1 MSVTVSQ
8 QALLRMNHAAVMVA
22 VNKSSLQMDLQ
33 NLHAET
39 PESGAIKR
47 DEVMESLCAAYGF
60 DSRAQNKPFAF
71 QNGVAVIPVHG
82 SLINRFGQCYGYVTG
97 YNFIRRQRDAA
108 MADPDVTAIVYDVNS
123 GGGEA
128 AGCFELADEA
138 FALRGTKPTI
148 SVVDSACY
156 SAAYALAS
164 TSDQVVVT
172 PTGGAGSVGVY
183 TMHVDMSKMLEDWGL
198 NITLIHAGDHKV
210 DGHPYAELPDDVRA
224 DMQKSV
230 DATYNKFVES
240 VARNRNM
247 SVEAVKATQARCYS
261 ADDALALGLIDSVA
275 SPLEAIRAFLGGPS
289 ETSKDDESTG
299 ESLMELNEAKQAE
312 RQRVGA
318 IIGHPNAKGREA
330 MANHLALNTDMSVE
344 DAAALLAVA
353 PVAQAEA
360 PEKKEEAADQK
371 NEKFVAAMDK
381 DDNPNIGPDGKAE
394 ETVEKSGANELMEAF
409 TAATGYDFNK

>member
-8 QALLRMNHAAVMVA
+8 QAMLRMNHAAVMVA

-33 NLHAET
+33 TLHAET
-39 PESGAIKR
+39 PESGERKR
-47 DEVMESLCAAYGF
+47 AEVMESLCAAYGF
-60 DSRAQNKPFAF
+60 DSKAQNKPFAF
-71 QNGVAVIPVHG
+71 QDGVAIIPIHG

-128 AGCFELADEA
+128 AGCFELADES

-198 NITLIHAGDHKV
+198 NITLIHAGEHKV
-210 DGHPYAELPDDVRA
+210 DGHPYAELPEDVRA

-240 VARNRNM
+240 VARNRNL
-247 SVEAVKATQARCYS
+247 SVEAVKDTQARCYS

-275 SPLEAIRAFLGGPS
+275 SPIEAIRAFLGGTS
-289 ETSKDDESTG
+289 EASNDETTG
-299 ESLMELNEAKQAE
+299 DSLMELNEAKQAE

-330 MANHLALNTDMSVE
+330 MATHLALNTEMSVD

-353 PVAQAEA
+353 PVAHVEVV
-360 PEKKEEAADQK
+360 EKTEEAAKPK
-371 NEKFVAAMDK
+371 NEKFVEAMNQ
-381 DDNPNIGPDGKAE
+381 DDHPNVGPDGKPTESAE
-394 ETVEKSGANELMEAF
+394 KTQANELMEAF
-409 TAATGYDFNK
+409 TAATGYDFTK

>member
-47 DEVMESLCAAYGF
+47 DEVTESLCAAYGF
-60 DSRAQNKPFAF
+60 DSKAQNKPFAF
-71 QNGVAVIPVHG
+71 QNGVAVIPIHG

-128 AGCFELADEA
+128 AGCFELADES
-138 FALRGTKPTI
+138 FSLRGTKPTI

-164 TSDQVVVT
+164 TSDEVVVT

-183 TMHVDMSKMLEDWGL
+183 TMHVDMSKMLENWGID
-198 NITLIHAGDHKV
+198 ITLIHAGDHKV

-240 VARNRNM
+240 VARNRNL

-289 ETSKDDESTG
+289 ETSNDESTG

-330 MANHLALNTDMSVE
+330 MANHLALNTDMSVD

-353 PVAQAEA
+353 PVAQAEV
-360 PEKKEEAADQK
+360 PEKKEEATTQT
-371 NEKFVAAMDK
+371 NSKFVEAMDK
-381 DDNPNIGPDGKAE
+381 DENPNIGPDGKAE
-394 ETVEKSGANELMEAF
+394 DKVEKSGANELMEAF
-409 TAATGYDFNK
+409 TAATGYEFTK

>member
-8 QALLRMNHAAVMVA
+8 QAMLRMNHAAVMVA

-33 NLHAET
+33 TLHAET
-39 PESGAIKR
+39 PESGERKR
-47 DEVMESLCAAYGF
+47 AEVMESLCAAYGF
-60 DSRAQNKPFAF
+60 DSKAQNKPFAF
-71 QNGVAVIPVHG
+71 QDGVAIIPIHG

-128 AGCFELADEA
+128 AGCFELADES

-183 TMHVDMSKMLEDWGL
+183 TMHVDMSKMLENWGL
-198 NITLIHAGDHKV
+198 DITLIHAGEHKV
-210 DGHPYAELPDDVRA
+210 DGHPYAELPEDVRA

-240 VARNRNM
+240 VARNRNL
-247 SVEAVKATQARCYS
+247 SVEAVKDTQARCYS

-275 SPLEAIRAFLGGPS
+275 SPIEAIRAFLGGPS
-289 ETSKDDESTG
+289 EASNDETTG
-299 ESLMELNEAKQAE
+299 DSLMELNEAKQAE

-330 MANHLALNTDMSVE
+330 MATHLALNTEMSVD

-353 PVAQAEA
+353 PVAHVEVV
-360 PEKKEEAADQK
+360 EKTEEAAKPK
-371 NEKFVAAMDK
+371 NEKFVEAMNQ
-381 DDNPNIGPDGKAE
+381 DDHPNVGPDGKPIESAE
-394 ETVEKSGANELMEAF
+394 KTQANELMEAF
-409 TAATGYDFNK
+409 TAATGYDFTK

>member
-8 QALLRMNHAAVMVA
+8 QAMLRMNHAAVMVA

-33 NLHAET
+33 TLHAET
-39 PESGAIKR
+39 PESGERKR
-47 DEVMESLCAAYGF
+47 AEVMESLCAAYGF
-60 DSRAQNKPFAF
+60 DSKAQNKPFAF
-71 QNGVAVIPVHG
+71 QDGVAIIPIHG

-128 AGCFELADEA
+128 AGCFELADES

-198 NITLIHAGDHKV
+198 NITLIYAGEHKV
-210 DGHPYAELPDDVRA
+210 DGHPYAELPEDVRA

-240 VARNRNM
+240 VARNRNL
-247 SVEAVKATQARCYS
+247 SVEAVKDTQARCYS

-275 SPLEAIRAFLGGPS
+275 SPIEAIRAFLGGHS
-289 ETSKDDESTG
+289 EASNDETTG
-299 ESLMELNEAKQAE
+299 DSLMELNEAKQAE

-330 MANHLALNTDMSVE
+330 MATHLALNTEMSVD

-353 PVAQAEA
+353 PVAHVEVV
-360 PEKKEEAADQK
+360 EKTEEAAKPK

-394 ETVEKSGANELMEAF
+394 EKAEKSGANELMEAF
-409 TAATGYDFNK
+409 TAATGYDFTK

>member
-8 QALLRMNHAAVMVA
+8 QAMLRMNHAAVMVA

-33 NLHAET
+33 TLHAET
-39 PESGAIKR
+39 PESGERKR
-47 DEVMESLCAAYGF
+47 AEVMESLCAAYGF
-60 DSRAQNKPFAF
+60 DSKAQNKPFAF
-71 QNGVAVIPVHG
+71 QDGVAIIPIHG

-128 AGCFELADEA
+128 AGCFELADES

-183 TMHVDMSKMLEDWGL
+183 TMHVDMSKMLENWGL
-198 NITLIHAGDHKV
+198 DITLIHAGEHKV
-210 DGHPYAELPDDVRA
+210 DGHPYAELPEDVRA

-240 VARNRNM
+240 VARNRNL
-247 SVEAVKATQARCYS
+247 SVEAVKDTQARCYS

-275 SPLEAIRAFLGGPS
+275 SPIEAIRAFLGGPS
-289 ETSKDDESTG
+289 EASNDETTG
-299 ESLMELNEAKQAE
+299 DSLMELNEAKQAE

-330 MANHLALNTDMSVE
+330 MATHLALNTEMSVD

-353 PVAQAEA
+353 PVAHVEVV
-360 PEKKEEAADQK
+360 EKTEEAAKPK
-371 NEKFVAAMDK
+371 NDKFVEAMNQ
-381 DDNPNIGPDGKAE
+381 DDHPNVGPDGKPTESAE
-394 ETVEKSGANELMEAF
+394 KTQANELMEAF
-409 TAATGYDFNK
+409 TAATGYDFTK

>member
-71 QNGVAVIPVHG
+71 QNGVAIIPIHG

-289 ETSKDDESTG
+289 ETSNDESTG

-330 MANHLALNTDMSVE
+330 MANHLALNTDMSVD

-360 PEKKEEAADQK
+360 PEKKEEATTQT
-371 NEKFVAAMDK
+371 NSKFVEAMDK
-381 DDNPNIGPDGKAE
+381 EDNPNIGPDGKTE
-394 ETVEKSGANELMEAF
+394 EKVEKSGANELMEAF
-409 TAATGYDFNK
+409 TAATGYEFDK

>member
-8 QALLRMNHAAVMVA
+8 QAMLRMNHAAVMVA

-33 NLHAET
+33 TLHAET
-39 PESGAIKR
+39 PESGERKR
-47 DEVMESLCAAYGF
+47 AEVMESLCAAYGF
-60 DSRAQNKPFAF
+60 DSKAQNKPFAF
-71 QNGVAVIPVHG
+71 QDGVAIIPIHG
-82 SLINRFGQCYGYVTG
+82 SLINRFGQCYGYMTG

-108 MADPDVTAIVYDVNS
+108 MADPEVTAIVYDVNS

-128 AGCFELADEA
+128 AGCFELADES

-183 TMHVDMSKMLEDWGL
+183 TMHVDMSKMLENWGL
-198 NITLIHAGDHKV
+198 DTTLIHAGEHKV
-210 DGHPYAELPDDVRA
+210 DGHPYAELPEDVRA

-240 VARNRNM
+240 VARNRNL
-247 SVEAVKATQARCYS
+247 SVEAVKDTQARCYS

-275 SPLEAIRAFLGGPS
+275 SPIEAIRAFLGGHS
-289 ETSKDDESTG
+289 EASNDETTG
-299 ESLMELNEAKQAE
+299 DSLMELNEAKQAE

-330 MANHLALNTDMSVE
+330 MATYLALNTEMSVD

-353 PVAQAEA
+353 PVAHVEEV
-360 PEKKEEAADQK
+360 EKTEEAAKPK
-371 NEKFVAAMDK
+371 NEKFVKAMNQ
-381 DDNPNIGPDGKAE
+381 DDHPNVGPDGKTE
-394 ETVEKSGANELMEAF
+394 EKVEKSGANELMDAF
-409 TAATGYDFNK
+409 TAATGYKFDK

>member
-33 NLHAET
+33 TLHAET
-39 PESGAIKR
+39 PESGERKR
-47 DEVMESLCAAYGF
+47 AEVMESLCAAYGF
-60 DSRAQNKPFAF
+60 DSKAQNKPFAF
-71 QNGVAVIPVHG
+71 QDGVAIIPIHG

-128 AGCFELADEA
+128 AGCFELADES

-198 NITLIHAGDHKV
+198 NITLIHAGEHKV
-210 DGHPYAELPDDVRA
+210 DGHPYAELPEDVRA

-240 VARNRNM
+240 VARNRNL
-247 SVEAVKATQARCYS
+247 SVEAVKDTQARCYS

-289 ETSKDDESTG
+289 EASNDETTG
-299 ESLMELNEAKQAE
+299 DSLMELNEAKQAE

-330 MANHLALNTDMSVE
+330 MANHLALNTDMSVD

-353 PVAQAEA
+353 PVARVEVV
-360 PEKKEEAADQK
+360 EKTEEAAKPK
-371 NEKFVAAMDK
+371 NEKFVEAMNQ
-381 DDNPNIGPDGKAE
+381 DDHPNVGPDGKPLESAE
-394 ETVEKSGANELMEAF
+394 KTQANELMEAF
-409 TAATGYDFNK
+409 TAATGYDFTK

>member
-8 QALLRMNHAAVMVA
+8 QAMLRMNHAAVMVA

-33 NLHAET
+33 TLHAET
-39 PESGAIKR
+39 PESGERKR
-47 DEVMESLCAAYGF
+47 AEVMESLCAAYGF
-60 DSRAQNKPFAF
+60 DSKAQNKPFAF
-71 QNGVAVIPVHG
+71 QDGVAIIPIHG

-128 AGCFELADEA
+128 AGCFELADES

-198 NITLIHAGDHKV
+198 NITLIHAGEHKV
-210 DGHPYAELPDDVRA
+210 DGHPYAELPEDVRA

-240 VARNRNM
+240 VARNRNL
-247 SVEAVKATQARCYS
+247 SVEAVKDTQARCYS

-275 SPLEAIRAFLGGPS
+275 SPIEAIRAFLGGPS
-289 ETSKDDESTG
+289 EASNDETTG
-299 ESLMELNEAKQAE
+299 DSLMELNEAKQAE

-330 MANHLALNTDMSVE
+330 MATHLALNTEMSVD

-353 PVAQAEA
+353 PVAHVEVV
-360 PEKKEEAADQK
+360 EKTEEAARPK
-371 NEKFVAAMDK
+371 NEKFVEAMNQ
-381 DDNPNIGPDGKAE
+381 DDHPNVGPDGKPIESA
-394 ETVEKSGANELMEAF
+394 EKSQAAELMEAF
-409 TAATGYDFNK
+409 TAATGYDFTK

>member
-33 NLHAET
+33 TLHAET
-39 PESGAIKR
+39 PESGERKR
-47 DEVMESLCAAYGF
+47 AEVMESLCAAYGF
-60 DSRAQNKPFAF
+60 DSKAQNKPFAF
-71 QNGVAVIPVHG
+71 QDGVAIIPIHG

-128 AGCFELADEA
+128 AGCFELADES

-198 NITLIHAGDHKV
+198 NITLIHAGEHKV
-210 DGHPYAELPDDVRA
+210 DGHPYAELPEDGRA

-240 VARNRNM
+240 VARNRNL
-247 SVEAVKATQARCYS
+247 SVEAVKDTQARCYS

-275 SPLEAIRAFLGGPS
+275 SPIEAIRAFLGGPS
-289 ETSKDDESTG
+289 EASNDETTG
-299 ESLMELNEAKQAE
+299 DSLMELNEAKQAE

-318 IIGHPNAKGREA
+318 ISGHPNAKGREA
-330 MANHLALNTDMSVE
+330 MANHLALNTDMSVD

-353 PVAQAEA
+353 PVAHVEVV
-360 PEKKEEAADQK
+360 EKTEEAAKPK
-371 NEKFVAAMDK
+371 NEKFVEAMNQ
-381 DDNPNIGPDGKAE
+381 DDHPNVGPDGKPIESAE
-394 ETVEKSGANELMEAF
+394 KTQANELMEAF
-409 TAATGYDFNK
+409 TAATGYDFTK

>member
-8 QALLRMNHAAVMVA
+8 QAMLRMNHAAVMVA
-22 VNKSSLQMDLQ
+22 VNKTSLQMDLQ
-33 NLHAET
+33 TLHAET
-39 PESGAIKR
+39 PESGERKR
-47 DEVMESLCAAYGF
+47 AEVMESLCAAYGF
-60 DSRAQNKPFAF
+60 DSKAQNKPFAF
-71 QNGVAVIPVHG
+71 QNGVAIIPIHG

-128 AGCFELADEA
+128 AGCFELADES

-183 TMHVDMSKMLEDWGL
+183 TMHVDMSKMLENWGL
-198 NITLIHAGDHKV
+198 EITLIHAGEHKV
-210 DGHPYAELPDDVRA
+210 DGHPYAELPEDVRA

-240 VARNRNM
+240 VARNRNL
-247 SVEAVKATQARCYS
+247 SVEAVKDTQARCYS

-275 SPLEAIRAFLGGPS
+275 SPIEAIRAFLGGPS
-289 ETSKDDESTG
+289 EASNDETTG
-299 ESLMELNEAKQAE
+299 DSLMELNEAKQAE

-330 MANHLALNTDMSVE
+330 MATHLALNTEMSVD

-353 PVAQAEA
+353 PVAHVEVV
-360 PEKKEEAADQK
+360 EKTEEVAKPK
-371 NEKFVAAMDK
+371 NEKFVEAMNQ
-381 DDNPNIGPDGKAE
+381 DDHPNVGPDGKPTESAE
-394 ETVEKSGANELMEAF
+394 KTQANELMEAF
-409 TAATGYDFNK
+409 TAATGYDFTK

>member
-8 QALLRMNHAAVMVA
+8 QAMLRMNHAAVMVA
-22 VNKSSLQMDLQ
+22 VNKTSLQMDLQ
-33 NLHAET
+33 TLHAET
-39 PESGAIKR
+39 PESGERKR
-47 DEVMESLCAAYGF
+47 AEVMESLCAAYGF
-60 DSRAQNKPFAF
+60 DSKAQNKPFAF
-71 QNGVAVIPVHG
+71 QNGVAVIPIHG
-82 SLINRFGQCYGYVTG
+82 CLINRFGQCYGYVTG

-128 AGCFELADEA
+128 AGCFELADES

-198 NITLIHAGDHKV
+198 NITLIHAGEHKV
-210 DGHPYAELPDDVRA
+210 DGHPFAELPEDVRA

-240 VARNRNM
+240 VARNRNL
-247 SVEAVKATQARCYS
+247 SVEAVKDTQARCYS

-275 SPLEAIRAFLGGPS
+275 SPIEAIRAFLGGPS
-289 ETSKDDESTG
+289 EASNDETTG
-299 ESLMELNEAKQAE
+299 DSLMELNEAKQAE

-330 MANHLALNTDMSVE
+330 MANHLALNTDMSVD

-353 PVAQAEA
+353 PVAHVEVV
-360 PEKKEEAADQK
+360 EKTEEAAKPK
-371 NEKFVAAMDK
+371 NEKFVKAMNQ
-381 DDNPNIGPDGKAE
+381 DDHPNVGPDGKAE
-394 ETVEKSGANELMEAF
+394 EKAEKSGANELMEAF
-409 TAATGYDFNK
+409 TAATGYDFTK

>member
-8 QALLRMNHAAVMVA
+8 QAMLRMNHSAVMVA
-22 VNKSSLQMDLQ
+22 VNKTSLQMDLQ
-33 NLHAET
+33 TLHAET
-39 PESGAIKR
+39 PESGERKR
-47 DEVMESLCAAYGF
+47 AEVMESLCAAYGF
-60 DSRAQNKPFAF
+60 DSKAQNKPFAF
-71 QNGVAVIPVHG
+71 QNGVAIIPIHG

-128 AGCFELADEA
+128 AGCFELADES

-183 TMHVDMSKMLEDWGL
+183 TMHVDMSKMLENWGL
-198 NITLIHAGDHKV
+198 EITLIHAGEHKV
-210 DGHPYAELPDDVRA
+210 DGHPYAELPEDVRA

-240 VARNRNM
+240 VARNRNL
-247 SVEAVKATQARCYS
+247 SVEAVKDTQARCYS

-289 ETSKDDESTG
+289 EASNDETTG
-299 ESLMELNEAKQAE
+299 DSLMELNEAKQAE

-330 MANHLALNTDMSVE
+330 MANHLALNTDMSVD

-353 PVAQAEA
+353 PVAQVEVV
-360 PEKKEEAADQK
+360 EKTEEAAKPK
-371 NEKFVAAMDK
+371 NEKFVEAMNQ
-381 DDNPNIGPDGKAE
+381 DDHPNVGPDGKPLESAE
-394 ETVEKSGANELMEAF
+394 KTQANELMEAF
-409 TAATGYDFNK
+409 TAATGYDFTK

>member
-8 QALLRMNHAAVMVA
+8 QALLRMNPAAVMVA

-60 DSRAQNKPFAF
+60 DSRSQNKPFAF
-71 QNGVAVIPVHG
+71 QNGVAIIPIHG

-128 AGCFELADEA
+128 AGCFELADES

-198 NITLIHAGDHKV
+198 NITLIHAGEHKV
-210 DGHPYAELPDDVRA
+210 DGHPYAELPEDVRA

-240 VARNRNM
+240 VARNRNL
-247 SVEAVKATQARCYS
+247 SVEAVKDTQARCYS

-275 SPLEAIRAFLGGPS
+275 SPIEAIRAFLGGPS
-289 ETSKDDESTG
+289 EASNDETTG
-299 ESLMELNEAKQAE
+299 DSLMELNEAKQAE

-330 MANHLALNTDMSVE
+330 MANHLALNTDMSVD

-353 PVAQAEA
+353 PVAHVEVV
-360 PEKKEEAADQK
+360 EKTEEAAKPK
-371 NEKFVAAMDK
+371 NEKFVEAMNQ
-381 DDNPNIGPDGKAE
+381 DDHPNVGPDGKPLKSAE
-394 ETVEKSGANELMEAF
+394 KTQANELMEAF
-409 TAATGYDFNK
+409 TAATGYDFTK

>member
-39 PESGAIKR
+39 PESGAVKR

-71 QNGVAVIPVHG
+71 QNGVAVIPIHG

-289 ETSKDDESTG
+289 ETSNDESTG

-330 MANHLALNTDMSVE
+330 MANHLALNTDMSVD

-353 PVAQAEA
+353 PVAQAAA
-360 PEKKEEAADQK
+360 PEKKEEAAEQK

-394 ETVEKSGANELMEAF
+394 EKAEKSGANELMEAF
-409 TAATGYDFNK
+409 TAATGYDFTK

>member
-8 QALLRMNHAAVMVA
+8 QAMLRMNHAAVMVA
-22 VNKSSLQMDLQ
+22 VNKTSLQMDLQ
-33 NLHAET
+33 TLHAET
-39 PESGAIKR
+39 PESGERKR
-47 DEVMESLCAAYGF
+47 AEVMESLCAAYGF
-60 DSRAQNKPFAF
+60 DSKAQNKPFAF
-71 QNGVAVIPVHG
+71 QNGVAIIPIHG

-128 AGCFELADEA
+128 AGCFELADES

-148 SVVDSACY
+148 SIVDSACY

-198 NITLIHAGDHKV
+198 NITLIHAGEHKV
-210 DGHPYAELPDDVRA
+210 DGHPYAELPEDVRA

-240 VARNRNM
+240 VARNRNL
-247 SVEAVKATQARCYS
+247 SVEAVKDTQARCYS

-289 ETSKDDESTG
+289 EASNDETTG
-299 ESLMELNEAKQAE
+299 DSLMELNEAKQAE

-330 MANHLALNTDMSVE
+330 MANHLALNTDMSVD

-353 PVAQAEA
+353 PVAHVEVV
-360 PEKKEEAADQK
+360 EKTEEAAKPK
-371 NEKFVAAMDK
+371 NEKFVEAMNQ
-381 DDNPNIGPDGKAE
+381 DDHPNVGPDGKPLESAE
-394 ETVEKSGANELMEAF
+394 KTQANELMEAF
-409 TAATGYDFNK
+409 TAATGYDFTK

>member
-8 QALLRMNHAAVMVA
+8 QAMLRMNHAAVMVA

-33 NLHAET
+33 ALHAET
-39 PESGAIKR
+39 PESGERKR
-47 DEVMESLCAAYGF
+47 AEVMESLCAAYGF
-60 DSRAQNKPFAF
+60 DSKAQNKPFAF
-71 QNGVAVIPVHG
+71 QDGVAIIPIHG

-128 AGCFELADEA
+128 AGCFELADES

-183 TMHVDMSKMLEDWGL
+183 TMHVDMSKMLENWGL
-198 NITLIHAGDHKV
+198 DITLIHAGEHKV
-210 DGHPYAELPDDVRA
+210 DGHPYAELPEDVRA

-240 VARNRNM
+240 VARNRNL
-247 SVEAVKATQARCYS
+247 SVEAVKDTQARCYS

-275 SPLEAIRAFLGGPS
+275 SPIEAIRAFLGGPS
-289 ETSKDDESTG
+289 EASNDETTG
-299 ESLMELNEAKQAE
+299 DSLMELNEAKQAE

-330 MANHLALNTDMSVE
+330 MATHLALNTDMSVD

-353 PVAQAEA
+353 PVAHVEVV
-360 PEKKEEAADQK
+360 EKTEEAAKPK
-371 NEKFVAAMDK
+371 NEKFVEAMNQ
-381 DDNPNIGPDGKAE
+381 DDHPNVGPDGKPTESAE
-394 ETVEKSGANELMEAF
+394 KTQANELMEAF
-409 TAATGYDFNK
+409 TAATGYDFTK

>member
-8 QALLRMNHAAVMVA
+8 QAMLRMNHAAVMVA
-22 VNKSSLQMDLQ
+22 VNKTSLQMDLQ
-33 NLHAET
+33 TLHAET
-39 PESGAIKR
+39 PESGERKR
-47 DEVMESLCAAYGF
+47 AEVMESLCAAYGF
-60 DSRAQNKPFAF
+60 DSKAQNKPFAF
-71 QNGVAVIPVHG
+71 QDGVAVIPIHG

-128 AGCFELADEA
+128 AGCFELADES

-183 TMHVDMSKMLEDWGL
+183 TMHVDMSKMLENWGL
-198 NITLIHAGDHKV
+198 EITLIHAGEHKV
-210 DGHPYAELPDDVRA
+210 DGHPYAELPEDVRA

-240 VARNRNM
+240 VARNRNL
-247 SVEAVKATQARCYS
+247 SVEAVKDTQARCYS

-289 ETSKDDESTG
+289 EASNDETTG
-299 ESLMELNEAKQAE
+299 DSLMELNEAKQAE

-330 MANHLALNTDMSVE
+330 MANHLALNTDMSVD

-353 PVAQAEA
+353 PVAHVEVV
-360 PEKKEEAADQK
+360 EKTEEAAKPK
-371 NEKFVAAMDK
+371 NEKFVEAMNQ
-381 DDNPNIGPDGKAE
+381 DDHPNVGPDGKPLESAE
-394 ETVEKSGANELMEAF
+394 KTQANELMEAF
-409 TAATGYDFNK
+409 TAATGYDFTK

>member
-8 QALLRMNHAAVMVA
+8 QAMLRMNHSAVMVA
-22 VNKSSLQMDLQ
+22 VNKTSLQIDLQ
-33 NLHAET
+33 TLHAET
-39 PESGAIKR
+39 PESGERKR
-47 DEVMESLCAAYGF
+47 AEVMESLCAAYGF
-60 DSRAQNKPFAF
+60 DSKAQNKPFAF
-71 QNGVAVIPVHG
+71 QNGVAIIPIHG

-128 AGCFELADEA
+128 AGCFELADES

-183 TMHVDMSKMLEDWGL
+183 TMHVDMSKMLENWGL
-198 NITLIHAGDHKV
+198 EITLIHAGEHKV
-210 DGHPYAELPDDVRA
+210 DGHPYAELPEDVRA

-240 VARNRNM
+240 VARNRNL
-247 SVEAVKATQARCYS
+247 SVEAVKDTQARCYS

-289 ETSKDDESTG
+289 EASNDETTG
-299 ESLMELNEAKQAE
+299 DSLMELNEAKQAE

-330 MANHLALNTDMSVE
+330 MANHLALNTDMSVD

-353 PVAQAEA
+353 PVAHVEVV
-360 PEKKEEAADQK
+360 EKTEEAAKPK
-371 NEKFVAAMDK
+371 NEKFVEAMNQ
-381 DDNPNIGPDGKAE
+381 DDHPNVGPDGKPLESAE
-394 ETVEKSGANELMEAF
+394 KTQANELMEAF
-409 TAATGYDFNK
+409 TAATGYDFTK

>member
-8 QALLRMNHAAVMVA
+8 QAMLRMNHAAVMVA

-33 NLHAET
+33 TLHAET
-39 PESGAIKR
+39 PESGERKR
-47 DEVMESLCAAYGF
+47 AEVMESLCAAYGF
-60 DSRAQNKPFAF
+60 DSKAQNKPFAF
-71 QNGVAVIPVHG
+71 QDGVAVIPIHG

-128 AGCFELADEA
+128 AGCFELADES

-198 NITLIHAGDHKV
+198 NITLIHAGEHKV
-210 DGHPYAELPDDVRA
+210 DGHPYAELPEDVRA

-240 VARNRNM
+240 VARNRNL
-247 SVEAVKATQARCYS
+247 SVEAVKDTQARCYS

-275 SPLEAIRAFLGGPS
+275 SPIEAIRAFLGGHS
-289 ETSKDDESTG
+289 EASNDETTG
-299 ESLMELNEAKQAE
+299 DSLMELNEAKQAE

-330 MANHLALNTDMSVE
+330 MATHLALNTDMSVD

-353 PVAQAEA
+353 PVAHVEVV
-360 PEKKEEAADQK
+360 EKTEEAAKPK
-371 NEKFVAAMDK
+371 NEKFVEAMNQ
-381 DDNPNIGPDGKAE
+381 DDHPNVGPDGKPIESA
-394 ETVEKSGANELMEAF
+394 EKSQAAELMEAF
-409 TAATGYDFNK
+409 TAATGYDFTK

>member
-33 NLHAET
+33 TLHAET
-39 PESGAIKR
+39 PESGERKR
-47 DEVMESLCAAYGF
+47 AEVMESLCAAYGF
-60 DSRAQNKPFAF
+60 DSKAQNKPFAF
-71 QNGVAVIPVHG
+71 QDGVAIIPIHG

-128 AGCFELADEA
+128 AGCFELADES

-198 NITLIHAGDHKV
+198 NITLIHAGEHKV
-210 DGHPYAELPDDVRA
+210 DGHPYAELPEDVRA

-240 VARNRNM
+240 VARNRNL
-247 SVEAVKATQARCYS
+247 SVEAVKDTQARCYS

-275 SPLEAIRAFLGGPS
+275 SPIEAIRAFLGGPS
-289 ETSKDDESTG
+289 EASNDETTG
-299 ESLMELNEAKQAE
+299 DSLMELNEAKQAE

-330 MANHLALNTDMSVE
+330 MATHLALNTDMSVD

-353 PVAQAEA
+353 PVAHVEVV
-360 PEKKEEAADQK
+360 EKTEEAAKPK
-371 NEKFVAAMDK
+371 NEKFVEAMNQ
-381 DDNPNIGPDGKAE
+381 DDHPNVGPDGKPTESAE
-394 ETVEKSGANELMEAF
+394 KTQANELMEAF
-409 TAATGYDFNK
+409 TAATGYDFTK

>member
-8 QALLRMNHAAVMVA
+8 QAMLRMNHAAVMVA
-22 VNKSSLQMDLQ
+22 VNKTSLQMDLQ
-33 NLHAET
+33 TLHAET
-39 PESGAIKR
+39 PESGERKR
-47 DEVMESLCAAYGF
+47 AEVMESLCAAYGF
-60 DSRAQNKPFAF
+60 DSKAQNKPFAF
-71 QNGVAVIPVHG
+71 QNGVAIIPIHG

-128 AGCFELADEA
+128 AGCFELADES

-210 DGHPYAELPDDVRA
+210 DGHPYAELPEDVRA

-240 VARNRNM
+240 VARNRNL
-247 SVEAVKATQARCYS
+247 SVEAVKDTQARCYS

-289 ETSKDDESTG
+289 EASNDETTG
-299 ESLMELNEAKQAE
+299 DSLMELNEAKQAE

-330 MANHLALNTDMSVE
+330 MANHLALNTDMSVD

-353 PVAQAEA
+353 PVAHVEVV
-360 PEKKEEAADQK
+360 EKTKEAAKPK
-371 NEKFVAAMDK
+371 NEKFVEAMNQ
-381 DDNPNIGPDGKAE
+381 DDHPNVGPDGKPLESAE
-394 ETVEKSGANELMEAF
+394 KTQANELMEAF
-409 TAATGYDFNK
+409 TAATGYDFTK

>member
-8 QALLRMNHAAVMVA
+8 QAMLRMNHSAVMVA
-22 VNKSSLQMDLQ
+22 VNKTSLQMDLQ
-33 NLHAET
+33 TLHAET
-39 PESGAIKR
+39 PESGERKR
-47 DEVMESLCAAYGF
+47 AEVMESLCAAYGF
-60 DSRAQNKPFAF
+60 DSKAQNKPFAF
-71 QNGVAVIPVHG
+71 QEGVAIIPIHG

-128 AGCFELADEA
+128 AGCFELADES

-183 TMHVDMSKMLEDWGL
+183 TMHVDMSKMLENWGL
-198 NITLIHAGDHKV
+198 EITLIHAGEHKV
-210 DGHPYAELPDDVRA
+210 DGHPYAELPEDVRA

-240 VARNRNM
+240 VARNRNL
-247 SVEAVKATQARCYS
+247 SVEAVKDTQARCYS

-275 SPLEAIRAFLGGPS
+275 SPLEAIRAFLGGTS
-289 ETSKDDESTG
+289 EASNDETTG
-299 ESLMELNEAKQAE
+299 DSLMELNEAKQAE

-330 MANHLALNTDMSVE
+330 MANHLALNTDMSVD

-353 PVAQAEA
+353 PVAQVEVV
-360 PEKKEEAADQK
+360 EKTEEAAKPK
-371 NEKFVAAMDK
+371 NEKFVEAMNQ
-381 DDNPNIGPDGKAE
+381 DDHPNVGPDGKPLESAE
-394 ETVEKSGANELMEAF
+394 KTQANELMEAF
-409 TAATGYDFNK
+409 TAATGYDFTK

>member
-8 QALLRMNHAAVMVA
+8 QAMLRMNHAAVMVA
-22 VNKSSLQMDLQ
+22 VNKTSLQMDLQ
-33 NLHAET
+33 TLHAET
-39 PESGAIKR
+39 PESGERKR
-47 DEVMESLCAAYGF
+47 AEVMESLCAAYGF
-60 DSRAQNKPFAF
+60 DSKAQNKPFAF
-71 QNGVAVIPVHG
+71 QNGVAIIPIHG

-128 AGCFELADEA
+128 AGCFELADES

-183 TMHVDMSKMLEDWGL
+183 TMHVDMSKMLENWGL
-198 NITLIHAGDHKV
+198 EITLIHAGEHKV
-210 DGHPYAELPDDVRA
+210 DGHPYAELPEDVRA

-240 VARNRNM
+240 VARNRNL
-247 SVEAVKATQARCYS
+247 SVEAVKDTQARCYS

-289 ETSKDDESTG
+289 EASNDETTG
-299 ESLMELNEAKQAE
+299 DSLMELNEAKQAE

-330 MANHLALNTDMSVE
+330 MANHLALNTDMSVD

-353 PVAQAEA
+353 PVAQVAE
-360 PEKKEEAADQK
+360 PEKKDEAAKPK
-371 NEKFVAAMDK
+371 NEKFVEAMNQ
-381 DDNPNIGPDGKAE
+381 DDHPNVGPDGKPLESAE
-394 ETVEKSGANELMEAF
+394 KTQANELMEAF
-409 TAATGYDFNK
+409 TAATGYDFTK

>member
-8 QALLRMNHAAVMVA
+8 QAMLRMNHAAVMVA

-33 NLHAET
+33 ALHAET
-39 PESGAIKR
+39 PESGERKR
-47 DEVMESLCAAYGF
+47 AEVMESLCAAYGF
-60 DSRAQNKPFAF
+60 DSKAQNKPFAF
-71 QNGVAVIPVHG
+71 QDGVAIIPIHG

-128 AGCFELADEA
+128 AGCFELADES

-198 NITLIHAGDHKV
+198 NITLIHAGEHKV
-210 DGHPYAELPDDVRA
+210 DGHPYAELPEDVRA

-240 VARNRNM
+240 VARNRNL
-247 SVEAVKATQARCYS
+247 SVEAVKDTQARCYS
-261 ADDALALGLIDSVA
+261 AEDALALGLIDSVA
-275 SPLEAIRAFLGGPS
+275 SPIEAIRAFLGGPS
-289 ETSKDDESTG
+289 EASNDETTG
-299 ESLMELNEAKQAE
+299 DSLMELNEAKQAE

-330 MANHLALNTDMSVE
+330 MATHLALNTEMSVD

-353 PVAQAEA
+353 PVAHVEVV
-360 PEKKEEAADQK
+360 EKTEEAAKPK
-371 NEKFVAAMDK
+371 NEKFVEAMNQ
-381 DDNPNIGPDGKAE
+381 DDHPNVGPDGKPTESAE
-394 ETVEKSGANELMEAF
+394 KTQANELMEAF
-409 TAATGYDFNK
+409 TAATGYDFTK

>member
-8 QALLRMNHAAVMVA
+8 QAMLRMNHSAVMVA
-22 VNKSSLQMDLQ
+22 VNKTSLQMDLQ
-33 NLHAET
+33 TLHAET
-39 PESGAIKR
+39 PESGERKR
-47 DEVMESLCAAYGF
+47 AEVMESLCAAYGF
-60 DSRAQNKPFAF
+60 DSKAQNKPFAF
-71 QNGVAVIPVHG
+71 QNGVAIIPIHG

-128 AGCFELADEA
+128 AGCFELADES

-183 TMHVDMSKMLEDWGL
+183 TMHVDMSKMLENWGL
-198 NITLIHAGDHKV
+198 EITLIHAGEHKV
-210 DGHPYAELPDDVRA
+210 DGHPYAELPEDVRA

-240 VARNRNM
+240 VARNRNL
-247 SVEAVKATQARCYS
+247 SVEAVKDTQARCYS

-289 ETSKDDESTG
+289 EASNDESTG
-299 ESLMELNEAKQAE
+299 GSSMDLNEAKLAE
-312 RQRVGA
+312 RQRIEA
-318 IIGHPNAKGREA
+318 ITGHANAKGREA
-330 MANHLALNTDMSVE
+330 MANHLAFKTDISVD
-344 DAAALLAVA
+344 DAASLLAAA
-353 PVAQAEA
+353 PVAQVAE
-360 PEKKEEAADQK
+360 P
-371 NEKFVAAMDK
+371 EKFVEAMNQ
-381 DDNPNIGPDGKAE
+381 DDHPNVGPDGKPLEPAE
-394 ETVEKSGANELMEAF
+394 KTQANELMEAF
-409 TAATGYDFNK
+409 TAATGYDFTK

>member
-33 NLHAET
+33 TLHAET
-39 PESGAIKR
+39 PESGERKR
-47 DEVMESLCAAYGF
+47 AEVMESLCAAYGF
-60 DSRAQNKPFAF
+60 DSKAQNKPFAF
-71 QNGVAVIPVHG
+71 QDGVAIIPIHG

-128 AGCFELADEA
+128 AGCFELADES

-198 NITLIHAGDHKV
+198 NITLIHAGEHKV
-210 DGHPYAELPDDVRA
+210 DGHPYAELPEDVRA

-240 VARNRNM
+240 VARNRNL
-247 SVEAVKATQARCYS
+247 SVEAVKDTQARCYS

-275 SPLEAIRAFLGGPS
+275 SPIEAIRAFLGGPS
-289 ETSKDDESTG
+289 EASNDETTG
-299 ESLMELNEAKQAE
+299 DSLMELNEAKQAE

-330 MANHLALNTDMSVE
+330 MANHLALNTEMSVD

-353 PVAQAEA
+353 PVAHVEVV
-360 PEKKEEAADQK
+360 EKTEEAAKPK
-371 NEKFVAAMDK
+371 NEKFVEAMNQ
-381 DDNPNIGPDGKAE
+381 DDHPNVGPDGKPTESAE
-394 ETVEKSGANELMEAF
+394 KTQANELMEAF
-409 TAATGYDFNK
+409 TAATGYDFTK

>member
-8 QALLRMNHAAVMVA
+8 QAMLRMNHAAVMVA
-22 VNKSSLQMDLQ
+22 VNKTSLQMDLQ
-33 NLHAET
+33 TLHAET
-39 PESGAIKR
+39 PESGERKR
-47 DEVMESLCAAYGF
+47 AEVMESLCAAYGF
-60 DSRAQNKPFAF
+60 DSKAQNKPFAF
-71 QNGVAVIPVHG
+71 QNGVAIIPIHG

-128 AGCFELADEA
+128 AGCFELADES

-183 TMHVDMSKMLEDWGL
+183 TMHVDMSKMLENWGL
-198 NITLIHAGDHKV
+198 EITLIHAGEHKV
-210 DGHPYAELPDDVRA
+210 DGHPYAELPEDVRA

-240 VARNRNM
+240 VARNRNL
-247 SVEAVKATQARCYS
+247 SVEAVKDTQARCYS

-275 SPLEAIRAFLGGPS
+275 SPLEAIRAFLGGHS
-289 ETSKDDESTG
+289 EASNDETTG
-299 ESLMELNEAKQAE
+299 DSLMELNEAKQAE

-330 MANHLALNTDMSVE
+330 MANHLALNTDMSVD

-353 PVAQAEA
+353 PVAHVEVVEKTAK
-360 PEKKEEAADQK
+360 PE
-371 NEKFVAAMDK
+371 NEKFVEAMNQ
-381 DDNPNIGPDGKAE
+381 DDHPNVGPDGKPLKSAE
-394 ETVEKSGANELMEAF
+394 KTQANELMEAF
-409 TAATGYDFNK
+409 TAATGYDFTK

>member
-8 QALLRMNHAAVMVA
+8 QAMLRMNHAAVMVA
-22 VNKSSLQMDLQ
+22 VNKTSLQMDLQ
-33 NLHAET
+33 TLHAET
-39 PESGAIKR
+39 PESGERKR
-47 DEVMESLCAAYGF
+47 AEVMESLCAAYGF
-60 DSRAQNKPFAF
+60 DSKAQNKPFAF
-71 QNGVAVIPVHG
+71 QNGVAVIPIHG

-128 AGCFELADEA
+128 AGCFELADES

-183 TMHVDMSKMLEDWGL
+183 TMHVDMSKMLENWGL
-198 NITLIHAGDHKV
+198 EITLIHAGEHKV
-210 DGHPYAELPDDVRA
+210 DGHPYAELPEDVRA

-230 DATYNKFVES
+230 DTTYNKFVES
-240 VARNRNM
+240 VARNRNL
-247 SVEAVKATQARCYS
+247 SVEAVKDTQARCYS

-289 ETSKDDESTG
+289 EASNDETTG
-299 ESLMELNEAKQAE
+299 DSVMELNEAKQAE

-330 MANHLALNTDMSVE
+330 MANHLALNTDMSVD

-353 PVAQAEA
+353 PVAQVEVV
-360 PEKKEEAADQK
+360 EKTEEAAKPK
-371 NEKFVAAMDK
+371 NEKFVEAMNQ
-381 DDNPNIGPDGKAE
+381 DDHPNVGPDGKPLESAE
-394 ETVEKSGANELMEAF
+394 KTQANELMEAF
-409 TAATGYDFNK
+409 TAATGYDFTK

>member
-8 QALLRMNHAAVMVA
+8 QAMLRMNHSAVMVA
-22 VNKSSLQMDLQ
+22 VNKTSLQMDLQ
-33 NLHAET
+33 TLHAET
-39 PESGAIKR
+39 PESGERKR
-47 DEVMESLCAAYGF
+47 AEVMESLCAAYGF
-60 DSRAQNKPFAF
+60 DSKAQNKPFAF
-71 QNGVAVIPVHG
+71 QEGVAIIPIHG

-128 AGCFELADEA
+128 AGCFELADES

-183 TMHVDMSKMLEDWGL
+183 TMHVDMSKMLENWGL
-198 NITLIHAGDHKV
+198 EITLIHAGEHKV
-210 DGHPYAELPDDVRA
+210 DGHPYAELPEDVRA

-240 VARNRNM
+240 VARNRNL
-247 SVEAVKATQARCYS
+247 SVEAVKDTQARCYS

-289 ETSKDDESTG
+289 EASNDETTG
-299 ESLMELNEAKQAE
+299 DSLMELNEAKQAE

-330 MANHLALNTDMSVE
+330 MANHLALNTDMSVD

-353 PVAQAEA
+353 PVAHVEVV
-360 PEKKEEAADQK
+360 EKTEEAAKPK
-371 NEKFVAAMDK
+371 NEKFVEAMNQ
-381 DDNPNIGPDGKAE
+381 DDHPNVGPDGKPLESAE
-394 ETVEKSGANELMEAF
+394 KTQANELMEAF
-409 TAATGYDFNK
+409 TAATGYDFTK

>member
-8 QALLRMNHAAVMVA
+8 QAMLRMNHAAVMVA
-22 VNKSSLQMDLQ
+22 VNKTSLQMDLQ
-33 NLHAET
+33 TLHAET
-39 PESGAIKR
+39 PESGERKR
-47 DEVMESLCAAYGF
+47 AEVMESLCAAYGF
-60 DSRAQNKPFAF
+60 DSKAQNKPFAF
-71 QNGVAVIPVHG
+71 QNGVAIIPIHG

-128 AGCFELADEA
+128 AGCFELADES

-183 TMHVDMSKMLEDWGL
+183 TMHVDMSKMLENWGL
-198 NITLIHAGDHKV
+198 EITLIHAGEHKV
-210 DGHPYAELPDDVRA
+210 DGHPYAELPEDVRA

-240 VARNRNM
+240 VARNRNL
-247 SVEAVKATQARCYS
+247 SVEAVKDTQARCYS

-289 ETSKDDESTG
+289 EASNDETTG
-299 ESLMELNEAKQAE
+299 DSVMELNEAKQAE

-318 IIGHPNAKGREA
+318 IIGHLNAKGREA
-330 MANHLALNTDMSVE
+330 MANHLALNTDMSVD

-353 PVAQAEA
+353 PVAHVEVV
-360 PEKKEEAADQK
+360 EKTEEAAKPK
-371 NEKFVAAMDK
+371 NEKFVEAMNQ
-381 DDNPNIGPDGKAE
+381 DDHPNVGPDGKPLESAE
-394 ETVEKSGANELMEAF
+394 KTQANELMEAF
-409 TAATGYDFNK
+409 TAATGYDFTK

>member
-8 QALLRMNHAAVMVA
+8 QAMLRMNHAAVMVA

-33 NLHAET
+33 ALHAET
-39 PESGAIKR
+39 PESGERKR
-47 DEVMESLCAAYGF
+47 AEVMESLCAAYGF
-60 DSRAQNKPFAF
+60 DSKAQNKPFAF
-71 QNGVAVIPVHG
+71 QDGVAIIPIHG

-128 AGCFELADEA
+128 AGCFELADES

-198 NITLIHAGDHKV
+198 NITLIHAGEHKV
-210 DGHPYAELPDDVRA
+210 DGHPYAELPEDVRA

-240 VARNRNM
+240 VARNRNL
-247 SVEAVKATQARCYS
+247 SVEAVKDTQARCYS

-275 SPLEAIRAFLGGPS
+275 SPIEAIRAFLGGHS
-289 ETSKDDESTG
+289 EASNDETTG
-299 ESLMELNEAKQAE
+299 DSLMELNEAKQAE

-330 MANHLALNTDMSVE
+330 MANHLALNTEMSVD

-353 PVAQAEA
+353 PVAHVEVV
-360 PEKKEEAADQK
+360 EKTEEAAKPK
-371 NEKFVAAMDK
+371 NEKFVEAMNQ
-381 DDNPNIGPDGKAE
+381 DDHPNVGPDGKPTESAE
-394 ETVEKSGANELMEAF
+394 KTQANELMEAF
-409 TAATGYDFNK
+409 TAATGYDFTK

>member
-8 QALLRMNHAAVMVA
+8 QAMLRMNHAAVMVA
-22 VNKSSLQMDLQ
+22 VNKTSLQMDLQ
-33 NLHAET
+33 TLHAET
-39 PESGAIKR
+39 PESGERKR
-47 DEVMESLCAAYGF
+47 AEVMESLCAAYGF
-60 DSRAQNKPFAF
+60 DSKAQNKPFAF
-71 QNGVAVIPVHG
+71 QNGVAIIPIHG

-128 AGCFELADEA
+128 AGCFELADES

-172 PTGGAGSVGVY
+172 PTGGAGSVVVY
-183 TMHVDMSKMLEDWGL
+183 TMHVDMSKMLENWGL
-198 NITLIHAGDHKV
+198 EITLIHAGDHKV
-210 DGHPYAELPDDVRA
+210 DGHPYAELPEDVRA

-240 VARNRNM
+240 VARNRNL
-247 SVEAVKATQARCYS
+247 SVEAVKDTQARCYS

-289 ETSKDDESTG
+289 EASNDETTG
-299 ESLMELNEAKQAE
+299 DSLMELNEAKQAE

-330 MANHLALNTDMSVE
+330 MANHLALNTDMSVD

-353 PVAQAEA
+353 PVAQVEVV
-360 PEKKEEAADQK
+360 EKTEEAAKPK
-371 NEKFVAAMDK
+371 NEKFVEAMNQ
-381 DDNPNIGPDGKAE
+381 DDHPNVGPDGKPLESAE
-394 ETVEKSGANELMEAF
+394 KTQANELMEAF
-409 TAATGYDFNK
+409 TAATGYDFTK

>member
-33 NLHAET
+33 TLHAET
-39 PESGAIKR
+39 PESGERKR
-47 DEVMESLCAAYGF
+47 AEVMESLCAAYGF
-60 DSRAQNKPFAF
+60 DSKAQNKPFAF
-71 QNGVAVIPVHG
+71 QDGVAIIPIHG

-128 AGCFELADEA
+128 AGCFELADES

-198 NITLIHAGDHKV
+198 NITLIHAGEHKV
-210 DGHPYAELPDDVRA
+210 DGHPYAELPEDVRA

-240 VARNRNM
+240 VARNRNL
-247 SVEAVKATQARCYS
+247 SDEAVKDTQARCYS

-275 SPLEAIRAFLGGPS
+275 SPIEAIRAFLGGPS
-289 ETSKDDESTG
+289 EASNDETTG
-299 ESLMELNEAKQAE
+299 DSLMELNEAKQAE

-330 MANHLALNTDMSVE
+330 MANHLALNTDMSVD

-353 PVAQAEA
+353 PVAHVEVV
-360 PEKKEEAADQK
+360 EKTEEAAKPK
-371 NEKFVAAMDK
+371 NEKFVEAMNQ
-381 DDNPNIGPDGKAE
+381 DDHPNVGPDGKPIESAE
-394 ETVEKSGANELMEAF
+394 KTQANELMEAF
-409 TAATGYDFNK
+409 TAATGYDFTK

>member
-8 QALLRMNHAAVMVA
+8 QAMLRMNHAAVMVA
-22 VNKSSLQMDLQ
+22 VNKTSLQMDLQ
-33 NLHAET
+33 TLHAET
-39 PESGAIKR
+39 PESGERKR
-47 DEVMESLCAAYGF
+47 AEVMESLCAAYGF
-60 DSRAQNKPFAF
+60 DSKTQNKPFAF
-71 QNGVAVIPVHG
+71 QDGVAIIPIHG

-128 AGCFELADEA
+128 AGCFELADES

-198 NITLIHAGDHKV
+198 NITLIHAGEHKV
-210 DGHPYAELPDDVRA
+210 DGHPYAELPEDVRA

-240 VARNRNM
+240 VARNRNL
-247 SVEAVKATQARCYS
+247 SVEAVKDTQARCYS

-275 SPLEAIRAFLGGPS
+275 SPIEAIRAFLGGPS
-289 ETSKDDESTG
+289 EASNDETTG
-299 ESLMELNEAKQAE
+299 DSLMELNEAKQAE

-330 MANHLALNTDMSVE
+330 MATHLALNTEMSVD

-353 PVAQAEA
+353 PVAHVEVV
-360 PEKKEEAADQK
+360 EKTEEAAKPK
-371 NEKFVAAMDK
+371 NEKFVEAMNQ
-381 DDNPNIGPDGKAE
+381 DDHPNVGPDGKPIESAE
-394 ETVEKSGANELMEAF
+394 KTQANELMEAF
-409 TAATGYDFNK
+409 TAATGYDFTK

>member
-8 QALLRMNHAAVMVA
+8 QAMLRMNHAAVMVA
-22 VNKSSLQMDLQ
+22 VNKTSLQMDLQ
-33 NLHAET
+33 TLHAET
-39 PESGAIKR
+39 PESGERKR
-47 DEVMESLCAAYGF
+47 AEVMESLCAAYGF
-60 DSRAQNKPFAF
+60 DSKAQNKPFAF
-71 QNGVAVIPVHG
+71 QDGVAVIPIHG

-128 AGCFELADEA
+128 AGCFELADES

-183 TMHVDMSKMLEDWGL
+183 TMHVDMSKMLENWGL
-198 NITLIHAGDHKV
+198 EITLIHAGEHKV
-210 DGHPYAELPDDVRA
+210 DGHPYAELPEDVRA

-240 VARNRNM
+240 VARNRNL
-247 SVEAVKATQARCYS
+247 SVEAVKDTQARCYS

-289 ETSKDDESTG
+289 EASNDETTG
-299 ESLMELNEAKQAE
+299 DSLMELNEAKQAE

-330 MANHLALNTDMSVE
+330 MANHLALNTDMSVD

-353 PVAQAEA
+353 PVAQVEVV
-360 PEKKEEAADQK
+360 EKTEEAAKPK
-371 NEKFVAAMDK
+371 NEKFVEAMNQ
-381 DDNPNIGPDGKAE
+381 DDHPNVGPDGKPLESAE
-394 ETVEKSGANELMEAF
+394 KTQANELMEAF
-409 TAATGYDFNK
+409 TAATGYDFTK

>member
-33 NLHAET
+33 TLHAET
-39 PESGAIKR
+39 PESGERKR
-47 DEVMESLCAAYGF
+47 AEVMESLCAAYGF
-60 DSRAQNKPFAF
+60 DSKAQNKPFAF
-71 QNGVAVIPVHG
+71 QDGVAIIPIHG

-128 AGCFELADEA
+128 AGCFELADES

-183 TMHVDMSKMLEDWGL
+183 TVHVDMSRMLEDWGL
-198 NITLIHAGDHKV
+198 NITLIHAGEHKV
-210 DGHPYAELPDDVRA
+210 DGHPYAELPEDVRA

-240 VARNRNM
+240 VARNRNL
-247 SVEAVKATQARCYS
+247 SVEAVKDTQARCYS

-275 SPLEAIRAFLGGPS
+275 SPIEAIRAFLGGPS
-289 ETSKDDESTG
+289 EASNDETTG
-299 ESLMELNEAKQAE
+299 DSLMELNEAKQAE

-330 MANHLALNTDMSVE
+330 MATHLALNTEMSVD

-353 PVAQAEA
+353 PVAHVEVV
-360 PEKKEEAADQK
+360 EKTEEAAKPK
-371 NEKFVAAMDK
+371 NEKFVEAMNQ
-381 DDNPNIGPDGKAE
+381 DDHPNVGPDGKPTESAE
-394 ETVEKSGANELMEAF
+394 KTQANELMEAF
-409 TAATGYDFNK
+409 TAATGYDFTK

>member
-33 NLHAET
+33 TLHAET
-39 PESGAIKR
+39 PESGERKR
-47 DEVMESLCAAYGF
+47 AEVMESLCAAYGF
-60 DSRAQNKPFAF
+60 DSKAQNKPFAF
-71 QNGVAVIPVHG
+71 QNGVAIIPIHG

-128 AGCFELADEA
+128 AGCFELADES

-183 TMHVDMSKMLEDWGL
+183 TMHVDMSKMLENWGL
-198 NITLIHAGDHKV
+198 EITLIHAGEHKV
-210 DGHPYAELPDDVRA
+210 DGHPYAELPEDVRA

-240 VARNRNM
+240 VARNRNL
-247 SVEAVKATQARCYS
+247 SVEAVKDTQARCYS

-289 ETSKDDESTG
+289 EASNDETTG
-299 ESLMELNEAKQAE
+299 DSLMELNEAKQAE

-330 MANHLALNTDMSVE
+330 MANHLALNTDMSVD

-353 PVAQAEA
+353 PVAHVEVV
-360 PEKKEEAADQK
+360 EKTEEAAKPK
-371 NEKFVAAMDK
+371 NEKFVEAMNQ
-381 DDNPNIGPDGKAE
+381 DDHPNVGPDGKPLESAE
-394 ETVEKSGANELMEAF
+394 KTQANELMEAF
-409 TAATGYDFNK
+409 TAATGYDFTK

>member
-33 NLHAET
+33 TLHAET
-39 PESGAIKR
+39 PESGERKR
-47 DEVMESLCAAYGF
+47 AEVMESLCAAYGF
-60 DSRAQNKPFAF
+60 DSKAQNKPFAF
-71 QNGVAVIPVHG
+71 QDGVAIIPIHG

-128 AGCFELADEA
+128 AGCFELADES

-198 NITLIHAGDHKV
+198 NITLIHAGEHKV
-210 DGHPYAELPDDVRA
+210 DGHPYAELPEDVRA

-240 VARNRNM
+240 VARNRNL
-247 SVEAVKATQARCYS
+247 SVEAVKDTQARCYS

-289 ETSKDDESTG
+289 EASNDETTG
-299 ESLMELNEAKQAE
+299 DSLMELNEAKQAE

-330 MANHLALNTDMSVE
+330 MANHLALNTDMSVD

-353 PVAQAEA
+353 PVAHVEVV
-360 PEKKEEAADQK
+360 EKTEAAAKPK
-371 NEKFVAAMDK
+371 NEKFVEAMNQ
-381 DDNPNIGPDGKAE
+381 DDHPNVGPDGKPIESAE
-394 ETVEKSGANELMEAF
+394 KTQANELMEAF
-409 TAATGYDFNK
+409 TAATGYDFTK

>member
-33 NLHAET
+33 TLHAET
-39 PESGAIKR
+39 PESGERKR
-47 DEVMESLCAAYGF
+47 AEVMESLCAAYGF
-60 DSRAQNKPFAF
+60 DSKAQNKPFAF
-71 QNGVAVIPVHG
+71 QDGVAIIPIHG

-128 AGCFELADEA
+128 AGCFELADES

-198 NITLIHAGDHKV
+198 NITLIHAGEHKV
-210 DGHPYAELPDDVRA
+210 DGHPFAELPEDVRA

-240 VARNRNM
+240 VARNRNL
-247 SVEAVKATQARCYS
+247 SVEAVKDTQARCYS

-275 SPLEAIRAFLGGPS
+275 SPIEAIRAFLGGPS
-289 ETSKDDESTG
+289 EASNDETTG
-299 ESLMELNEAKQAE
+299 DSLMELNEAKQAE

-330 MANHLALNTDMSVE
+330 MATHLALNTEMSVD

-353 PVAQAEA
+353 PVAHVEVV
-360 PEKKEEAADQK
+360 EKTEEAAKPK
-371 NEKFVAAMDK
+371 NEKFVEAMNQ
-381 DDNPNIGPDGKAE
+381 DDHPNVGPDGKPTESAE
-394 ETVEKSGANELMEAF
+394 KTQANELMEAF
-409 TAATGYDFNK
+409 TAATGYDFTK